1 MQVYPLNNLIFLVF
15 KSLFLL
21 FIVISLSGCEKISNS
36 AKNIQS
42 DWVGIDRNVEI
53 YSCMS
58 GKLIKS
64 FQGSV
69 RLNPEDTQ
77 GTSLLIDG
85 KKLHTNLCF
94 IISEVGIKE
103 KKIPNE

>member
-1 MQVYPLNNLIFLVF
+1 MKKFKFLF
-15 KSLFLL
+15 KSFGIVLIATF
-21 FIVISLSGCEKISNS
+21 FITGLSGCEKISNS

-42 DWVGIDRNVEI
+42 DWIGIDRNVEI
-53 YSCMS
+53 YSCMT

-69 RLNPEDTQ
+69 RLNPGDTV

-94 IISEVGIKE
+94 IISEIGLKE
-103 KKIPNE
+103 RNITHE

>member
-1 MQVYPLNNLIFLVF
+1 MFQLSKIVLLSIIVFSLIA
-15 KSLFLL
+15 
-21 FIVISLSGCEKISNS
+21 ISSCERISNS

-42 DWVGIDRNVEI
+42 DWVGLDRNVEI
-53 YSCMS
+53 YSCMT

-64 FQGSV
+64 YQGSV

-77 GTSLLIDG
+77 GTSILIDG

-94 IISEVGIKE
+94 IISEIGLKE
-103 KKIPNE
+103 NKLTHE